1 MLRAKPTRTGRW
13 EIDSTV
19 MRAHQHA
26 ADARRTAPP
35 HLVTDSVLEVVC
47 DAEASTGGAVE

>member
-1 MLRAKPTRTGRW
+1 M
-13 EIDSTV
+13 V

-35 HLVTDSVLEVVC
+35 HLVTDSALEIVC
-47 DAEASTGGAVE
+47 DAEATTGGAVE